1 MLAGLCTWI
10 ARGPFTHCIRLS
22 VGISEVATE
31 NLKQVKRK
39 EQTLA
44 KGTLGDHI
52 YIYIHMCYVSN
63 SHEGPGEI
71 VYISWTARLV
81 EPNHERTV
89 NSHQQLH
96 LKVSTITLAQN
107 LDPNWRPGHSRPIN
121 QTCLYLNIMPS
132 PWINIINKSV
142 EIYWAIHPTS
152 IKNPSI
158 NPSIQQ
164 SFHQKNHQT
173 IHQKIQQ

>member
-52 YIYIHMCYVSN
+52 YIYICYVSN
-63 SHEGPGEI
+63 SHEVPGEI
-71 VYISWTARLV
+71 MYITWTARLV

-107 LDPNWRPGHSRPIN
+107 LCNASPNNMNNWI
-121 QTCLYLNIMPS
+121 QTDDQVILDQ
-132 PWINIINKSV
+132 
-142 EIYWAIHPTS
+142 S
-152 IKNPSI
+152 IKLVYILISCQVHESISSI
-158 NPSIQQ
+158 NLLKYIEQSIQHP
-164 SFHQKNHQT
+164 SKTHP
-173 IHQKIQQ
+173 

>member
-71 VYISWTARLV
+71 V

-107 LDPNWRPGHSRPIN
+107 LDPN
-121 QTCLYLNIMPS
+121 
-132 PWINIINKSV
+132 
-142 EIYWAIHPTS
+142 
-152 IKNPSI
+152 
-158 NPSIQQ
+158 
-164 SFHQKNHQT
+164 
-173 IHQKIQQ
+173 

>member
-52 YIYIHMCYVSN
+52 YYICIHMCYVYN
-63 SHEGPGEI
+63 SHEVPGEI

-81 EPNHERTV
+81 EANHERTV

-107 LDPNWRPGHSRPIN
+107 NMNNWIQTDDQVILD
-121 QTCLYLNIMPS
+121 Q
-132 PWINIINKSV
+132 
-142 EIYWAIHPTS
+142 S
-152 IKNPSI
+152 IKLVYILISCQVHESISSI
-158 NPSIQQ
+158 NPLKYNEQSIQHP
-164 SFHQKNHQT
+164 SK
-173 IHQKIQQ
+173 IHP